1 MWQGQVNSLFSFE
14 NSNFLYQIENVVCHP
29 FRTAT
34 LVDNETIEGQIGEG
48 CRVIKYPI
56 CQDNNRGQEN

>member
-1 MWQGQVNSLFSFE
+1 M
-14 NSNFLYQIENVVCHP
+14 VCHP

-48 CRVIKYPI
+48 CRDAKGRTPLQLASAKAKGVKPLF
-56 CQDNNRGQEN
+56 QFPTLLGKFNLLSMVT